1 MYLQCTILLDRL
13 VTCLSPSLLCAVIV
27 HPFIFVSFSILS
39 VKFMTP
45 SLSRS
50 RASPADS
57 AFCSLSLS
65 LSILIFFLS
74 LSLPSFFLALSV
86 FLRLYLSSFVSRD
99 PPLSTTTTYLS
110 LPVPLL
116 LSRAP
121 ILLHTALYPL
131 SLSHSQLVRYL

>member
-27 HPFIFVSFSILS
+27 HPFVFVSFSILS

-65 LSILIFFLS
+65 ILIFFLS
-74 LSLPSFFLALSV
+74 LS
-86 FLRLYLSSFVSRD
+86 
-99 PPLSTTTTYLS
+99 
-110 LPVPLL
+110 PLL
-116 LSRAP
+116 LSCSLRLSPLVSFFVCLARSSSINYNYVSLP
-121 ILLHTALYPL
+121 PRPSPSLSSTDPPPYCSLPSL